1 MFGPYQMLMDF
12 GLMSILLL
20 IAHLVRSKVKI
31 LQYIYMP
38 SSLIASFIALFCGWQ
53 FLDILP
59 FAVREN
65 GSPYMSSYPYLLVVV
80 LFAGLFLGKEENAPK
95 VKFGNVVKEIGDTFF
110 YNLGSE
116 FWQFGAALLFGLLVL
131 APLFPSLNQG
141 FAIMLPAGFVG
152 GHGYAT
158 AIGQTFQN
166 YGWEEAMTVGYTSAT
181 VGLLTGI
188 IGGMILI
195 NIATRKGWTRLV
207 KDVSSL
213 PESMLTGFVPEK
225 ERVSMGKETVN
236 PIALDPFT
244 WHFALVMAAFAIGYY
259 VYNLTKTVM
268 PGKYEIPMMCLS
280 MLAGVV
286 IQKLLDGMKLG
297 NYVDKHVTNRIG
309 SWVTDYL
316 VAFGVASIQISVVVK
331 YAVPMLLLFSFGAL
345 SCVMVCMVLGRRL
358 FHNFWFERSIF
369 VFGWNTGV
377 VAMGVT
383 LLRVV
388 DPSFKTKTLEDY
400 GLAYVFISF
409 FEIAIVSIVPS
420 LVANGI
426 IWAPAIVLTVA
437 AVGCFLLSAVTCG
450 YYGKVPPTA
459 LREGEEA
466 VIKDFQSSLEKNPA

>member
-20 IAHLVRSKVKI
+20 VAHLVRSKVKV

-38 SSLIASFIALFCGWQ
+38 SSLIAGFIALFCGWQ

-95 VKFGNVVKEIGDTFF
+95 VSFGKMVKDIGDTFF

-116 FWQFGAALLFGLLVL
+116 FWQFGAALLFGLIVL

-141 FAIMLPAGFVG
+141 FAIMLPVGFVG

-166 YGWEEAMTVGYTSAT
+166 YGWGEAMTVGYTSAT

-259 VYNLTKTVM
+259 VYNFTKTVM

-280 MLAGVV
+280 MLGGVF
-286 IQKLLDGMKLG
+286 IQKLLDGLKLG

-331 YAVPMLLLFSFGAL
+331 YAVPMLMLFGFGAFL
-345 SCVMVCMVLGRRL
+345 CVAVCLILGRRL

-437 AVGCFLLSAVTCG
+437 AIACFLLSAATCG
-450 YYGKVPPTA
+450 YYGKIPPTA
-459 LREGEEA
+459 LREGEAA

>member
-1 MFGPYQMLMDF
+1 MFGPYEMLMDF
-12 GLMSILLL
+12 GLMSIILLF
-20 IAHLVRSKVKI
+20 AHLLRSKVKL

-38 SSLIASFIALFCGWQ
+38 SSLIAGFIALFCGWQ
-53 FLDILP
+53 FLDVLP
-59 FAVREN
+59 FAVRES
-65 GSPYMSSYPYLLVVV
+65 GTPYMSSYPYLLVVV
-80 LFAGLFLGKEENAPK
+80 LFATLFLGKEENAKK
-95 VKFGNVVKEIGDTFF
+95 VPFGKMVKDIGDTFF

-116 FWQFGAALLFGLLVL
+116 FWQFGIALLFGLFVL
-131 APLFPSLNQG
+131 APLFPEIHQG
-141 FAIMLPAGFVG
+141 FALMLPAGFVG

-158 AIGQTFQN
+158 AIGKTMQN
-166 YGWEEAMTVGYTSAT
+166 YGWEEALTVGYTSAT
-181 VGLLTGI
+181 VGLLSGV

-207 KDVSSL
+207 KDVASL

-244 WHFALVMAAFAIGYY
+244 WHFALTMAAFALGYY
-259 VYNLTKTVM
+259 VYTLSKTLM

-280 MLAGVV
+280 MLAGVL
-286 IQKLLDGMKLG
+286 IQKVLDGIRLG
-297 NYVDKHVTNRIG
+297 HYVDKHVMNRIG

-316 VAFGVASIQISVVVK
+316 VAFGVASIQVSVVVK
-331 YAVPMLLLFSFGAL
+331 YAMPMLILFTFGVFLCVSFAL
-345 SCVMVCMVLGRRL
+345 FLGRRV

-369 VFGWNTGV
+369 VYGWNTGV

-388 DPSFKTKTLEDY
+388 DPGFKTKTLEDY

-409 FEIAIVSIVPS
+409 FEIAVVTIVPS

-426 IWAPAIVLTVA
+426 ILTPALILTGAAITCIVLSKM
-437 AVGCFLLSAVTCG
+437 LSGWHADI
-450 YYGKVPPTA
+450 PANA
-459 LREGEEA
+459 LREGEAEI
-466 VIKDFQSSLEKNPA
+466 IKEFNMEEKVA

>member
-1 MFGPYQMLMDF
+1 MFGPYEMLMDF
-12 GLMSILLL
+12 GLMSFILLISHL
-20 IAHLVRSKVKI
+20 IRSKVKL
-31 LQYIYMP
+31 LQFIYMP
-38 SSLIASFIALFCGWQ
+38 SSLIAGFIALFCGWQ

-65 GSPYMSSYPYLLVVV
+65 GTPYISSYPYLLVVV
-80 LFAGLFLGKEENAPK
+80 LFATLFLGKDENAPK
-95 VKFGNVVKEIGDTFF
+95 IKFSKLIQNTGDTFF

-116 FWQFGAALLFGLLVL
+116 FFQFGMAILFGLFVL
-131 APLFPSLNQG
+131 TPLFPDLNQG
-141 FAIMLPAGFVG
+141 FGIMLPAGFVG

-158 AIGQTFQN
+158 AIGKTFQN
-166 YGWEEAMTVGYTSAT
+166 YGWEEALTVGYTSAT
-181 VGLLTGI
+181 VGLLCGL

-207 KDVSSL
+207 KDIASL

-244 WHFALVMAAFAIGYY
+244 WHFALTMAAFALGYY
-259 VYNLTKTVM
+259 VYNFTKSMM

-286 IQKLLDGMKLG
+286 IQKILDGMRLG
-297 NYVDKHVTNRIG
+297 HYVDKHVINRIG

-331 YAVPMLLLFSFGAL
+331 YATPMVMLFTFGLILCMGYFLLFARK
-345 SCVMVCMVLGRRL
+345 V
-358 FHNFWFERSIF
+358 FHNFWFERGIF
-369 VFGWNTGV
+369 VYGWNTGV
-377 VAMGVT
+377 VAIGVT

-388 DPSFKTKTLEDY
+388 DPGFKTKTLEDY

-420 LVANGI
+420 LIANGVI
-426 IWAPAIVLTVA
+426 LPPGLLLVGGFIACIVLTRM
-437 AVGCFLLSAVTCG
+437 LSGWHA
-450 YYGKVPPTA
+450 KVPMTE
-459 LREGEEA
+459 LREGEAEIIA
-466 VIKDFQSSLEKNPA
+466 EFAKEEGMTI